1 MDIDPDRIEI
11 KSLRLPMKFG
21 NHGGFAFVEHVTKQE
36 TQNALFSSTAPI
48 CMVLERAKEGE
59 SLEELR
65 ARMAA
70 QFTEERHGFQKPT
83 SQVIQKRKDVTN
95 LDEESMKF

>member
-11 KSLRLPMKFG
+11 NSLRLPMKFG
-21 NHGGFAFVEHVTKQE
+21 NHRGFAFVEHVTKQE
-36 TQNALFSSTAPI
+36 TQNALLSSTSPI
-48 CMVLERAKEGE
+48 RMVLERANEGE

-70 QFTEERHGFQKPT
+70 QFTEEQHGFRNQT
-83 SQVIQKRKDVTN
+83 NQVIQKRKGRHKLGTR
-95 LDEESMKF
+95 KA

>member
-11 KSLRLPMKFG
+11 NSLRLPMKFG
-21 NHGGFAFVEHVTKQE
+21 NHRGFAFVE
-36 TQNALFSSTAPI
+36 
-48 CMVLERAKEGE
+48 RANEGE

-70 QFTEERHGFQKPT
+70 QFTEEQHGFQKPAN
-83 SQVIQKRKDVTN
+83 QVIQKRKDVTN